1 MTYLYVYIIYNLYFL
16 FNLLSCVEEEP
27 PTVPPLPEL
36 PEKATYILVGG
47 GTASFAAYRAIRK
60 GDPKAQV
67 CMIV

>member
-1 MTYLYVYIIYNLYFL
+1 MSLV
-16 FNLLSCVEEEP
+16 LLTTEETT
-27 PTVPPLPEL
+27 PTIPPLPEI

-67 CMIV
+67 C